1 MSVPRARVQDAAL
14 CFRSSRWTS
23 GPTGSLQHH
32 MVKTQIKTLQGLAPL
47 TQVVEEGC
55 IWGWELVKWQL
66 AWPCLRWSGQWG
78 VWGLTRPPSA
88 LASPR
93 PPPGASSP
101 RPGSSG
107 SQCHTHVHCC
117 KPAGL
122 LRWAVRVEPVCR
134 RRCDLVRALSL
145 LPGGRSI
152 HLRGARLRAQPGNHG
167 HWPESPELPGKQE
180 AQGNSGESPPSFSI
194 HTDCRSGG
202 ARHCPRLL

>member
-1 MSVPRARVQDAAL
+1 MAA
-14 CFRSSRWTS
+14 
-23 GPTGSLQHH
+23 
-32 MVKTQIKTLQGLAPL
+32 GLALPE
-47 TQVVEEGC
+47 VE
-55 IWGWELVKWQL
+55 
-66 AWPCLRWSGQWG
+66 WG

-117 KPAGL
+117 QPAGL

-152 HLRGARLRAQPGNHG
+152 HLHGARLRAQPGNHG
-167 HWPESPELPGKQE
+167 HRPESPEPPGKQE
-180 AQGNSGESPPSFSI
+180 AQGNSGESPPSFSHPHRLPLWWCQALPSAPLI
-194 HTDCRSGG
+194 HGPPPPLFPPREASQARWHGGLGWLPRDWTRPRCCRPPGGSAALPTARQWPPSG
-202 ARHCPRLL
+202 RLGLVTH

>member
-1 MSVPRARVQDAAL
+1 MLSELTVDLWAHRVPAAPHGKNPNQDA
-14 CFRSSRWTS
+14 SGSGSPDTS
-23 GPTGSLQHH
+23 GRGRVHLGLGAGK
-32 MVKTQIKTLQGLAPL
+32 VAAGLALPE
-47 TQVVEEGC
+47 VE
-55 IWGWELVKWQL
+55 
-66 AWPCLRWSGQWG
+66 WG

-117 KPAGL
+117 QPAGL

-167 HWPESPELPGKQE
+167 HRPESPEPPGKQE